1 MPRMRKRV
9 GTLNRRSCAM
19 RTPAR
24 TWVVPDGPDGNL
36 LFLFLLLMQAASGL
50 AAASIDPFLTCA
62 ASGNRFFIANPELA
76 SARPR
81 WIEPVPAGRAAG
93 HLSCAP
99 RGHLI
104 SRRRRVCPG
113 LIHLSGR

>member
-1 MPRMRKRV
+1 
-9 GTLNRRSCAM
+9 M

-62 ASGNRFFIANPELA
+62 ASGKPAPLPETDFSSLTR
-76 SARPR
+76 SFPRRARDGSNQVR
-81 WIEPVPAGRAAG
+81 QVARQGIYLVHHAGT
-93 HLSCAP
+93 
-99 RGHLI
+99 
-104 SRRRRVCPG
+104 
-113 LIHLSGR
+113 